1 MFRSFSGFNGAAG
14 CRCSAQNNLRLSSN
28 DAAMHLVTNDFFDAN
43 TP

>member
-14 CRCSAQNNLRLSSN
+14 CRSSTQNNLSLSPD
-28 DAAMHLVTNDFFDAN
+28 DAAMHLVTADFFDAH